1 MDKKYNIFISHS
13 WKYDSHYKDL
23 LELLKKDTSFEFC
36 DFSVPINDPIHNAN
50 NDRELYEAIKR
61 QMSPSS
67 IVIIMAGVYSTYSK
81 WINHEIN
88 IAKKEFYN
96 PKKIIA
102 VEGWGVE
109 RTSKIVKENAD
120 KTVKWQSSSIINAI
134 KELAN

>member
-1 MDKKYNIFISHS
+1 
-13 WKYDSHYKDL
+13 
-23 LELLKKDTSFEFC
+23 
-36 DFSVPINDPIHNAN
+36 
-50 NDRELYEAIKR
+50 
-61 QMSPSS
+61 
-67 IVIIMAGVYSTYSK
+67 MAGVYSTYSK